1 MRSDRCVLAFDT
13 SAAHCAAALL
23 FGDNLIVVKALE
35 MQKGQAEHLVPLIQ
49 EVIAQAGKTLADIDL
64 IGVGIGP
71 GNFTG
76 IRISVSLARSL
87 SLSLDRPALGV
98 DSFAASY
105 FGHSGAARV
114 IVPGPQ
120 DKVYLKDYPAN
131 GDLPALVEQ
140 TSLGRTGSK
149 IIGRV
154 GPRFLVTNIA
164 KIATA
169 AEEPNNTPPAPLY
182 IKPPDAAPARDSAP
196 VLLA

>member
-1 MRSDRCVLAFDT
+1 MRFDRCVLAVDT

-23 FGDNLIVVKALE
+23 YGDDLHVVKSTP
-35 MQKGQAEHLVPLIQ
+35 MKKGQAEHLVPLIQ
-49 EVIAQAGKTLADIDL
+49 EVLAQGGKTLADIDL

-76 IRISVSLARSL
+76 IRISVSFARSL

-120 DKVYLKDYPAN
+120 DKVYLKDFPSN
-131 GDLPALVEQ
+131 GDPPALVE
-140 TSLGRTGSK
+140 TSTLECSGAP
-149 IIGRV
+149 IIERV
-154 GPRFLVTNIA
+154 DPTALVSHIA
-164 KIATA
+164 EIASTA
-169 AEEPNNTPPAPLY
+169 DAQNNTPPAPLY
-182 IKPPDAAPARDSAP
+182 IKPPDAAPARDTAP
-196 VLLA
+196 VLLT

>member
-23 FGDNLIVVKALE
+23 FGDGLKAVKAVE
-35 MQKGQAEHLVPLIQ
+35 MKKGQAEHLVPLIQ
-49 EVIAQAGKTLADIDL
+49 EVIGQASKTLADIDL

-87 SLSLDRPALGV
+87 SLSLARPALGV

-120 DKVYLKDYPAN
+120 DKVYLKEYPSN
-131 GDLPALVEQ
+131 GDLPALVE
-140 TSLGRTGSK
+140 TSTLERSGAP
-149 IIGRV
+149 IIERV
-154 GPRFLVTNIA
+154 DPTALVSHIA
-164 KIATA
+164 EIASTA
-169 AEEPNNTPPAPLY
+169 DAQNNTPPAPLY
-182 IKPPDAAPARDSAP
+182 IKPPDAAPARDTAP
-196 VLLA
+196 VLLT

>member
-23 FGDNLIVVKALE
+23 FGDDLIIVKALE

-49 EVIAQAGKTLADIDL
+49 EVIAQAGKTLADVDL

-120 DKVYLKDYPAN
+120 DKVYLKGYPAN

-149 IIGRV
+149 IIERV

-169 AEEPNNTPPAPLY
+169 AEGPNNTAPAPLY

-196 VLLA
+196 VLLT

>member
-23 FGDNLIVVKALE
+23 FGDDLIVVKALE